1 MQVTC
6 QELEKDE
13 REKYMG
19 ERQKK
24 IIAAEAKLIAK
35 QQNEMNA
42 LKKKLEANLNERLK
56 VRETEHNKLLKRY
69 QNVKRE
75 IEKQH
80 NIERNKFEKSMQG
93 YISKNRPATAK
104 GANPGASV
112 MGSRMGGSQMPASKP
127 SNLAALMSPLPGM
140 KVGAG
145 PKAQSRGINWEEI
158 AQKMPTSK
166 TDPVQIKRRAE
177 LWKYFDNNGNGYAS
191 LAETQKGIRDGLQL
205 EDLFEAKAAVIKAFN
220 FAKDAVPGKAKYG
233 ADYLEKKEFRIFLVA
248 LRQRF
253 EYFQAF
259 KRIDAGG
266 DGRIDLAEF
275 VGARRIIEKWVGK
288 MSDPEKE
295 FKSIDKNGGGQ
306 ILFDEFCD
314 WSVKKNLDLDDDNDY
329 QGN

>member
-1 MQVTC
+1 M
-6 QELEKDE
+6 EAAE
-13 REKYMG
+13 REKYMND
-19 ERQKK
+19 RQKK
-24 IIAAEAKLIAK
+24 IIAAEAKLISK

-80 NIERNKFEKSMQG
+80 NIERNKFDKSMQG
-93 YISKNRPATAK
+93 YILKNRPGTAK
-104 GANPGASV
+104 GGKPAGSV
-112 MGSRMGGSQMPASKP
+112 MGSRMGGSKMPASKP

-140 KVGAG
+140 KSSGG
-145 PKAQSRGINWEEI
+145 PKSSSRGIDWDEL
-158 AQKMPTSK
+158 ARKMPTSK

-205 EDLFEAKAAVIKAFN
+205 QDLFEAKPAIIRAFN
-220 FAKDAVPGKAKYG
+220 FAKDAVPGKNKYG

-259 KRIDAGG
+259 KRIDSGG
-266 DGRIDLAEF
+266 DGRIDLMEF
-275 VGARRIIEKWVGK
+275 MGSRKIIEKWVGK
-288 MSDPEKE
+288 MDDPENE
-295 FKSIDKNGGGQ
+295 FR
-306 ILFDEFCD
+306 
-314 WSVKKNLDLDDDNDY
+314 
-329 QGN
+329 